1 MCSGLAFVNDMTKIE
16 NKNNRR
22 HGSNMIAALSN
33 TRDETWIERNGS
45 HRLYMMMIISEQVV
59 ALDQDD
65 GPIRLSSSSVSLP

>member
-1 MCSGLAFVNDMTKIE
+1 
-16 NKNNRR
+16 
-22 HGSNMIAALSN
+22 MIAALSN